1 MSAGAGTSDG
11 KAFSIQMND
20 FDWLLERTLKQM
32 LDLVVVGPVPVRR
45 GQRQVWPPSGLQVTM
60 FGHPR
65 PLLARLHA
73 RAMQSPRR
81 RAESG
86 DPIEPG
92 ELIPFPDLID
102 PYP

>member
-1 MSAGAGTSDG
+1 MSAGAGTSVG

-32 LDLVVVGPVPVRR
+32 LDPVVVGPVPVRR
-45 GQRQVWPPSGLQVTM
+45 GQAQVWPPSGLQVTM

-65 PLLARLHA
+65 PLLARLHE

-92 ELIPFPDLID
+92 ELIRFPI
-102 PYP
+102 